1 VEEAVTQL
9 TGFLQRLDGTAVTL
23 GALLGGCIGLLV
35 GWLWARVRS
44 ARWLADSA
52 ARMSEFETRLDERT
66 SRADALTAELGAARD
81 DAASAR
87 RESASLREAHAGVVA
102 RADAER
108 AAATEKLAL
117 LDASERKLR
126 EAFAA
131 LSAEALRRNSQ
142 SFLELAKTSMGEFQ
156 KGASGELEGRHQ
168 AIRELVEPI
177 RASLQH
183 VGAKLEEVERQ
194 RIGDYATLTEQVK
207 TLAHTQLQL
216 HAETGNLVRALRAPA
231 VRGRWGEIQ
240 LRRVVEMA
248 GMLAYC
254 DFDEQRVTTTE
265 DGRFRPDVIVRLPGK
280 KQVVIDAKVPLMAY
294 LESLDATSDDARDDR
309 LRDHSRQVR
318 DHVAKLSAKSYWAQF
333 PSAPEFVVM
342 FLPGEMFFSA
352 ALQHDPSLIEFGV
365 EQKVIPASPTTL
377 IALLRAVAYGW
388 RQEQLAE
395 NAQRISRL
403 GRQLYERIGI
413 LADHFD
419 GMRKGLDGALQA
431 YNRAVGSFESRV
443 LVTARKFREL
453 GAGTDEDVRPLEM
466 IDGTV
471 RRLSLAGTVSDDDDG
486 DAEDDVPPQAKQA

>member
-1 VEEAVTQL
+1 MRGVEEVGTHL
-9 TGFLQRLDGTAVTL
+9 TGFLQQLDATTFAL
-23 GALLGGCIGLLV
+23 GAVAGGVIGLLL
-35 GWLWARVRS
+35 GWLAARARS
-44 ARWLADSA
+44 ARPLADAA
-52 ARMSEFETRLDERT
+52 ARMSEFETRLEERT
-66 SRADALTAELGAARD
+66 QRAEQLEGELSSARD
-81 DAASAR
+81 EGTAAR
-87 RESASLREAHAGVVA
+87 REIASLREAQASLTA
-102 RADAER
+102 RAEAER

-117 LDASERKLR
+117 LAAAEHQLR

-131 LSAEALRRNSQ
+131 LSAEALQRNSQ

-156 KGASGELEGRHQ
+156 KGASGELESRQ
-168 AIRELVEPI
+168 RAISELVEPI
-177 RASLQH
+177 RVTLQH
-183 VGAKLEEVERQ
+183 VGAKLEEVEKQ

-207 TLAHTQLQL
+207 ALAHTQLQL

-254 DFDEQRVTTTE
+254 DFDEQRVTATE
-265 DGRFRPDVIVRLPGK
+265 DGRFRPDVIVRLPGS
-280 KQVVIDAKVPLMAY
+280 KQVVIDAKVPLVAY
-294 LESLDATSDDARDDR
+294 LEALEATGDGERTER

-318 DHVAKLSAKSYWAQF
+318 DHITKLSAKSYWAQF
-333 PSAPEFVVM
+333 PATPEFVVM

-352 ALQHDPSLIEFGV
+352 ALEHDPALIEFGV
-365 EQKVIPASPTTL
+365 EHKVIPASPTTL

-403 GRQLYERIGI
+403 GRQLYERVDT
-413 LADHFD
+413 LAEHFD
-419 GMRKGLDGALQA
+419 SLRKNLDGALQA

-453 GAGTDEDVRPLEM
+453 GAGSDEEIRRLEVIDTAPRHLSLASPMTDED
-466 IDGTV
+466 
-471 RRLSLAGTVSDDDDG
+471 ADD
-486 DAEDDVPPQAKQA
+486 EPPRAKPA